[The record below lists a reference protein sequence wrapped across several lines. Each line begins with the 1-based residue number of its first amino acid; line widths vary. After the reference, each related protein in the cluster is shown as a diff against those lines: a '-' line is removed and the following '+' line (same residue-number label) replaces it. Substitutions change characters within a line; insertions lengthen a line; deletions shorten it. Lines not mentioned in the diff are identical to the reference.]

1 MTDTIDRDADDVLAG
16 ELALRILPEAEEATA
31 RDREQNDPAFAGR
44 VARWNDDLA
53 RLADEV
59 APVRPS
65 EALWARI
72 AASAFGGVAA
82 NDNGKLAFWRR
93 WAIGSTGLLAASLAA
108 LAVLVA
114 QPDPVP
120 EPVAPQGGVTRVA
133 TLTLE
138 SGTAAV
144 TLAYDA
150 GTGHLFLSP
159 SDAMVGDPRVPH
171 LWLMMPDG
179 NLQLV
184 GAFNGTEPGMH
195 NLDAPMADMANQAM
209 AVAVSMEEPGHTPST
224 QPDGPV
230 VAQGEISRL

>member
-16 ELALRILPEAEEATA
+16 ELALRVLPEAEELTA
-31 RDREQNDPAFAGR
+31 RGREQSDPEFAGR
-44 VARWNDDLA
+44 VARWNEDLA
-53 RLADEV
+53 QLADDV

-93 WAIGSTGLLAASLAA
+93 WAIGSTGLLAASVAA

-114 QPDPVP
+114 QPNPVP

-150 GTGHLFLSP
+150 ATGHLFLSP

-209 AVAVSMEEPGHTPST
+209 AVAVSMEEPGHTPSA

-230 VAQGEISRL
+230 VAQGEITQL

>member
-1 MTDTIDRDADDVLAG
+1 MTDSIDKEADDVLAG
-16 ELALRILPEAEEATA
+16 ELALRILPQAEEAAA
-31 RDREQNDPAFAGR
+31 RGRERTDPAFAIR
-44 VARWNDDLA
+44 VERWNEDLA

-59 APVRPS
+59 PPVRPS
-65 EALWARI
+65 DNLWARI
-72 AASAFGGVAA
+72 AACTFGAVAA

-120 EPVAPQGGVTRVA
+120 EPAAPQGGVTRVA

-179 NLQLV
+179 DLQLV
-184 GAFNGTEPGMH
+184 GAFNGTEPGTH

-230 VAQGEISRL
+230 VAQGEITQL

>member
-16 ELALRILPEAEEATA
+16 ELSLRILPEAEEATA

-159 SDAMVGDPRVPH
+159 KIRRHTPNSFAEVASYTLWNAARSPCPVLPSSMARASRVITASMH
-171 LWLMMPDG
+171 VLELPDG
-179 NLQLV
+179 L
-184 GAFNGTEPGMH
+184 
-195 NLDAPMADMANQAM
+195 
-209 AVAVSMEEPGHTPST
+209 
-224 QPDGPV
+224 
-230 VAQGEISRL
+230 

>member
-16 ELALRILPEAEEATA
+16 ELALRILPQAEEAAA
-31 RDREQNDPAFAGR
+31 RDREQSDPAFAGR

-53 RLADEV
+53 RLAEEV

-72 AASAFGGVAA
+72 AASAFGGAAA

-93 WAIGSTGLLAASLAA
+93 WAIGSTGLLAASVAA
-108 LAVLVA
+108 LAVLVV

-159 SDAMVGDPRVPH
+159 SDAMVGDPRP
-171 LWLMMPDG
+171 
-179 NLQLV
+179 
-184 GAFNGTEPGMH
+184 
-195 NLDAPMADMANQAM
+195 
-209 AVAVSMEEPGHTPST
+209 
-224 QPDGPV
+224 
-230 VAQGEISRL
+230 QGL